1 MSKTNLLLE
10 EHLAWIGHEDKPL
23 TVEISQRDIIKY
35 SVATEQQQ
43 EKYLTGREAPPMF
56 IFNIFAQPRP
66 LDQLRVDGLA
76 RGTSEGPSLPL
87 KRVMAGGKNVQFFRA
102 IRPGE
107 TLTGINRIKNIYE
120 KRGKLRCICQC
131 MLRNIC
137 KLLCIVRGSWEYLG
151 VLKNIRKQL
160 RICRDAWQ

>member
-1 MSKTNLLLE
+1 MGKTNLLTE

-56 IFNIFAQPRP
+56 IFNIFAQPKP

-102 IRPGE
+102 IRSGE

-120 KRGKLRCICQC
+120 KSGAQGPLIFTERQLEVTNQDGQPVFTETETS
-131 MLRNIC
+131 
-137 KLLCIVRGSWEYLG
+137 IVR
-151 VLKNIRKQL
+151 
-160 RICRDAWQ
+160 